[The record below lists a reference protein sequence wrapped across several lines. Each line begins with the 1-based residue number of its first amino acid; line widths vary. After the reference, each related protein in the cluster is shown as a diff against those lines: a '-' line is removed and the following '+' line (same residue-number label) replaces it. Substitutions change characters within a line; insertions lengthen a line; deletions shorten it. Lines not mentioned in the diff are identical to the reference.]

1 MHVTLVNAHA
11 RLFSIEYFADLCD
24 SGKIE
29 LIYLTLYDFTN
40 QIAWI
45 LVEKTF
51 HETETLVFQY
61 FKHKWFFF
69 FLFDFISFSGKEL
82 SGLEITL
89 WTRRHLNPKHL
100 QASHDDLPS
109 LCGHSVHKPLVSS
122 GSPTVSEMCLGDY
135 SDEWDFF
142 FSKWSC
148 LFLPRKLIYYILIFT
163 W

>member
-1 MHVTLVNAHA
+1 MYVTSSIVVSQVILLISHIHFPSVMPYSVVLYLYHRGKVFVTVQPTFISVFCPIFMHVILVNTLV

-29 LIYLTLYDFTN
+29 LIYLTLYIFTN

-69 FLFDFISFSGKEL
+69 SVWFHKLFQERAQ
-82 SGLEITL
+82 
-89 WTRRHLNPKHL
+89 WTRNNIME
-100 QASHDDLPS
+100 QATFEP
-109 LCGHSVHKPLVSS
+109 
-122 GSPTVSEMCLGDY
+122 
-135 SDEWDFF
+135 
-142 FSKWSC
+142 
-148 LFLPRKLIYYILIFT
+148 
-163 W
+163 

>member
-1 MHVTLVNAHA
+1 MHVTLVNGHA

-69 FLFDFISFSGKEL
+69 FSIWFYKLFQERAQ
-82 SGLEITL
+82 
-89 WTRRHLNPKHL
+89 WTRNNIMD
-100 QASHDDLPS
+100 QATFEP
-109 LCGHSVHKPLVSS
+109 
-122 GSPTVSEMCLGDY
+122 
-135 SDEWDFF
+135 
-142 FSKWSC
+142 
-148 LFLPRKLIYYILIFT
+148 
-163 W
+163 